1 MSSITH
7 LLHSRDIYD
16 ELTIFINLNFLTMK
30 NYLKFV
36 VAVFGVT
43 VATFGSINTNAKV
56 NANVTCSGPG
66 MCGYTPDCQ
75 EIYGYAH

>member
-1 MSSITH
+1 
-7 LLHSRDIYD
+7 
-16 ELTIFINLNFLTMK
+16 MK